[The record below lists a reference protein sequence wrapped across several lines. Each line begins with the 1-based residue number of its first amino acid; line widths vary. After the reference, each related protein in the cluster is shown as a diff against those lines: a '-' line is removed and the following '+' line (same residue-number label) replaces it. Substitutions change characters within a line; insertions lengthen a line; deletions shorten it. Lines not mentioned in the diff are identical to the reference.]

1 MEGTDANTLE
11 PANGPRVPLQVVDS
25 PQKQECDSP
34 ATPTLSHVRRT
45 HHAPL
50 RRNMVEPFLEY
61 HVRRTHHVLRQMN
74 PVEPFPELENL
85 RVGAGFGAAVEE
97 ESNG

>member
-1 MEGTDANTLE
+1 
-11 PANGPRVPLQVVDS
+11 
-25 PQKQECDSP
+25 
-34 ATPTLSHVRRT
+34 
-45 HHAPL
+45 
-50 RRNMVEPFLEY
+50 MVEPFLEY